1 MSGTVPNDISGP
13 PSSETLNHLDDILR
27 SPSFASS
34 KRCQEF
40 LRYVVRETVEGR
52 AHSIKERVIA
62 QEVFGRGVHFEPGE
76 DSLVRVKARE
86 VRKRLAEYY
95 NSAPDSTLKIELPLG
110 GYVPRIQPSVKQVP
124 PAVVVIE
131 PVAVKDKSS
140 LSRRRL
146 FWMIGGSAGALG
158 AAAILPPLLARRSV
172 SDLFWR
178 PVFATKRPLLIFV
191 PVLMNNGELTDRVG
205 LGTAVAVSSAAD
217 FLTKHGCPYH
227 LRFGADLTFS
237 QLREQPSL
245 LLGGFTSDWTL
256 RLTRG
261 LRFNL
266 VRNASGPGGGVLDT
280 HTKQLWGPI
289 VPHNGYADQDYAIV
303 CRLFDANS
311 GQIVLI
317 AAGVTTF
324 GTASAAAVFFDTE
337 LLAKLVSQAPAH
349 WDSKNF
355 QAVIHIS
362 IIGATSSS
370 PDFVSTYF
378 W

>member
-1 MSGTVPNDISGP
+1 MSDVLPNEISAQA
-13 PSSETLNHLDDILR
+13 SSETLNHLDDILR

-52 AHSIKERVIA
+52 AASIKERVIA

-86 VRKRLAEYY
+86 VRKRLADYY
-95 NSAPDSTLKIELPLG
+95 NCTPDSTIRIELPLG
-110 GYVPRIQPSVKQVP
+110 GYVPRIQPSVKAMP
-124 PAVVVIE
+124 PAE
-131 PVAVKDKSS
+131 VAVEPREEIAKSS
-140 LSRRRL
+140 PNRRQL
-146 FWMIGGSAGALG
+146 LWMIGGSAGALG
-158 AAAILPPLLARRSV
+158 AAALLPRLLVHHPAL
-172 SDLFWR
+172 DLFWR
-178 PVFATKRPLLIFV
+178 PIFATKRPLLLFI
-191 PVLMNNGELTDRVG
+191 PVLLTDGELTDRVG
-205 LGTAVAVSSAAD
+205 MGTALAISSAAN
-217 FLTKHGCPYH
+217 FLTRHDYPYH

-245 LLGGFTSDWTL
+245 LLGGFSSDWTL
-256 RLTRG
+256 RMTRG

-266 VRNASGPGGGVLDT
+266 VQNQNGPGGTVLDT
-280 HTKQLWGPI
+280 QTRQVWGPI
-289 VPHNGYADQDYAIV
+289 VPNNGYADQDYAIL

-324 GTASAAAVFFDTE
+324 GTASAASVFFDPE
-337 LLAKLVSQAPAH
+337 LFSKLVSQAPAN
-349 WDSKNF
+349 WETKNF

-362 IIGATSSS
+362 IIGATPSS
-370 PDFVSTYF
+370 PHFVSTYF